1 MVKGQTARLTRSQLG
16 MAAALW
22 VHTVIDVV
30 VGGLR
35 ELVAAGA
42 EQLTVM
48 GTYRV
53 CGK

>member
-22 VHTVIDVV
+22 VHSVIDVV